1 MLKNW
6 WAEVRVDAA
15 EWCVGKAWQW
25 RVVILI
31 YCAYIGIHPF
41 FADPLATDFFGGGLK
56 GLTLAIHDAGHVI
69 FRFAGDYICAAGGT
83 INQLIVPI
91 ILGFSFYRQRDYFAL
106 SFAGAWFSF
115 SLSDVAVYVGD
126 ASAMRLP
133 LTSLGD
139 PDKAEHDWHYLLGT
153 QGLLRFDTTI
163 AFWTHVTSALVLIPS
178 LALGIW
184 CIYRMITGK
193 AEVIEVIE
201 STPATAIV
209 DADNSSSPSAG
220 LGADQAAA
228 PTDDIDLLPIHK
240 DRAA

>member
-41 FADPLATDFFGGGLK
+41 FADPLAPDFFGGGLK
-56 GLTLAIHDAGHVI
+56 GRTLAIHEAGHVI
-69 FRFAGDYICAAGGT
+69 FRFAGDYI
-83 INQLIVPI
+83 
-91 ILGFSFYRQRDYFAL
+91 AL
-106 SFAGAWFSF
+106 SFAGAWLSF